1 MPINFQ
7 GTVLGNV
14 VADTNYYVK
23 SIPGGTTFTVS
34 ATISGGV
41 AGATF
46 NPGTASGTM
55 ALHATGWDVF
65 ANNIITGITGATQAN
80 PVVVTTA
87 TPHGLKSTWNAT
99 ISGVTGMTQLNG
111 NTYFVSVLSN
121 TTFALYSDYG
131 LTTTVNGTAYGAYSA
146 GGSINGKQSI
156 APFLNT
162 TTRYVIEPRPVF
174 STGTGASAT
183 PVRTLGIDAFT
194 IVNGGKGY
202 TDVPTPI
209 IAGPDT
215 VLDAVNASATVTI
228 SGPVDTITVYS
239 RGGGYT
245 SAPTLQFVGGGLPT
259 DYSDFVAEAVVV
271 IGNAIFVPGT
281 SRFYEVTVAGTLAL
295 TAPTHTSGTA
305 TSGTDNLGGGGGG
318 NRGYGDTDSPP
329 TSGGNGIVIIRYP
342 I

>member
-1 MPINFQ
+1 VQNNAQLGDATYIRLGASDIQISNGYNGMRILLIDGTGTGQYAYISDFDGGSKDLTVNKESFTPLTVTAVASTGNLFTTASTATLTLNMPINFQ

-23 SIPGGTTFTVS
+23 SIPGGGTTFTVS

-55 ALHATGWDVF
+55 TLHATGWDVF
-65 ANNIITGITGATQAN
+65 ADNIITGITGATQAN

-87 TPHGLKSTWNAT
+87 SPHGLKSTWNAT

-131 LTTTVNGTAYGAYSA
+131 LTATIDGTAYGAYSA
-146 GGSINGKQSI
+146 DGSINGKQSI

-174 STGTGASAT
+174 STGTPMNSNSFA
-183 PVRTLGIDAFT
+183 RLI
-194 IVNGGKGY
+194 Y
-202 TDVPTPI
+202 
-209 IAGPDT
+209 
-215 VLDAVNASATVTI
+215 L
-228 SGPVDTITVYS
+228 
-239 RGGGYT
+239 
-245 SAPTLQFVGGGLPT
+245 L
-259 DYSDFVAEAVVV
+259 V
-271 IGNAIFVPGT
+271 ICYFA
-281 SRFYEVTVAGTLAL
+281 YQLL
-295 TAPTHTSGTA
+295 
-305 TSGTDNLGGGGGG
+305 
-318 NRGYGDTDSPP
+318 Y
-329 TSGGNGIVIIRYP
+329 
-342 I
+342 